1 VLTFRTL
8 VLKTLVSKAPIKST
22 KATKAAVD
30 RLIAELDKVNLVLL
44 YGVSFNEIERD
55 ELLETASTSIG
66 IDNSFI
72 TRARARAA

>member
-1 VLTFRTL
+1 MLTFRTL
-8 VLKTLVSKAPIKST
+8 VLKTPVSKAPIKST

-72 TRARARAA
+72 TRAYTRAA

>member
-1 VLTFRTL
+1 MLTFRTL

-72 TRARARAA
+72 TRAYTRAA

>member
-30 RLIAELDKVNLVLL
+30 RLIAELNKVNLVLP
-44 YGVSFNEIERD
+44 YRVSFN
-55 ELLETASTSIG
+55 
-66 IDNSFI
+66 
-72 TRARARAA
+72 

>member
-72 TRARARAA
+72 TRAYTRAA

>member
-8 VLKTLVSKAPIKST
+8 VLKTPVSKAPIKST

-30 RLIAELDKVNLVLL
+30 MLIAELNKVNLVLL
-44 YGVSFNEIERD
+44 YGVSFNEIEQD